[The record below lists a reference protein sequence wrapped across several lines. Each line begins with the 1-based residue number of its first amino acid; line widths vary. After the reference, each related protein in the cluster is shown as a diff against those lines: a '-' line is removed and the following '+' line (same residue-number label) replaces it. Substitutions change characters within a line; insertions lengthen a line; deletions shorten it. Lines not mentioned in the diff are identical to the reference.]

1 MNPRMAKGL
10 AMANCSPRHRSG
22 FEFGSHRTYMVLA
35 MKYGSHVTTKH
46 PVVSMTT
53 LMAFHLVGC
62 FPVFR
67 PSIVLGERF
76 LQHRKHLVGLRFS
89 SDSGCSAAAG
99 ALAAAAAAVPP
110 PPRNNRKLPAR
121 APCCSRLA
129 FFSCATRR
137 RALCR
142 MMLYRTMTTIRG
154 IIPTTVVSIMRAG
167 GAKRTNQHTR
177 PPSVSPRQP
186 NAGRKPMIRPV
197 EQSKSLG
204 WFLDYRASFMGG
216 LFSKRSL
223 GLVNVFNK
231 ISYFYKS

>member
-1 MNPRMAKGL
+1 
-10 AMANCSPRHRSG
+10 MANCRPRHRSW
-22 FEFGSHRTYMVLA
+22 FVFGSQKTYMVLA

-62 FPVFR
+62 LPLSR
-67 PSIVLGERF
+67 LSIVLGERF
-76 LQHRKHLVGLRFS
+76 LQHRKHFVGLRCS
-89 SDSGCSAAAG
+89 SASGCSAAA
-99 ALAAAAAAVPP
+99 AAAAVAAA
-110 PPRNNRKLPAR
+110 PPRNNRKLPAK

-167 GAKRTNQHTR
+167 GARRTNQQTR

-186 NAGRKPMIRPV
+186 NAGRKPMMRPATI
-197 EQSKSLG
+197 ETLAQGGSWKLWKS
-204 WFLDYRASFMGG
+204 
-216 LFSKRSL
+216 
-223 GLVNVFNK
+223 V
-231 ISYFYKS
+231 

>member
-1 MNPRMAKGL
+1 
-10 AMANCSPRHRSG
+10 
-22 FEFGSHRTYMVLA
+22 MVLA

-67 PSIVLGERF
+67 SSIVLGERF
-76 LQHRKHLVGLRFS
+76 LQHRKHFVGLRCS
-89 SDSGCSAAAG
+89 SARGCSAATG
-99 ALAAAAAAVPP
+99 ALAAAVP

-121 APCCSRLA
+121 APCCSRPA
-129 FFSCATRR
+129 FFSWATRR
-137 RALCR
+137 RAFCR

-186 NAGRKPMIRPV
+186 KAGRKPMIRPV
-197 EQSKSLG
+197 EQS
-204 WFLDYRASFMGG
+204 
-216 LFSKRSL
+216 
-223 GLVNVFNK
+223 NH
-231 ISYFYKS
+231 